1 MLLFQKVIASTA
13 LGIGV
18 LAAPTSPAADK
29 LARDTALGPT
39 VGSGYSAQEVEQI
52 HQAHLDAVKLAF
64 TAVDSA
70 NDEHFDR
77 IFTKYFTIKDK
88 SFVIS
93 K

>member
-1 MLLFQKVIASTA
+1 MLLKTMVASIALA
-13 LGIGV
+13 IGV
-18 LAAPTSPAADK
+18 LAAPTPPTEDK
-29 LARDTALGPT
+29 LARDTAAGPT

-77 IFTKYFTIKDK
+77 IFTKYFSIKDK
-88 SFVIS
+88 SYAIS

>member
-1 MLLFQKVIASTA
+1 MPLKTIVASIALA
-13 LGIGV
+13 IGV
-18 LAAPTSPAADK
+18 LAAPTSPAEDK
-29 LARDTALGPT
+29 LARDTAVGPT
-39 VGSGYSAQEVEQI
+39 IGSGYSAQDVEQI

-77 IFTKYFTIKDK
+77 VFTKYFTIKDK
-88 SFVIS
+88 SYVIS

>member
-1 MLLFQKVIASTA
+1 MLFKKVFASTA
-13 LGIGV
+13 LAIGV
-18 LAAPTSPAADK
+18 LATPAPWAEHK
-29 LARDTALGPT
+29 LARDAAVGPT
-39 VGSGYSAQEVEQI
+39 VGSGYSAQAVEQI